1 MIFQVPRF
9 EQSHCKTRQFLLWCE
24 IHCIN
29 KITGSGTY
37 SILCF
42 FNLEYKRAS
51 LPRITKVYNLFKA
64 SGLERY
70 PVQDVR

>member
-1 MIFQVPRF
+1 MRLPVQ
-9 EQSHCKTRQFLLWCE
+9 EH
-24 IHCIN
+24 
-29 KITGSGTY
+29 
-37 SILCF
+37 ILCF

-70 PVQDVR
+70 PVLRRQIVKLYTLFKTQDPENHTCLAAHIERS